1 MSSLAEAQEPT
12 SLRTLLDETRTRS
25 PTLHAARARVRAA
38 RAALAA
44 AGWPQDPMAEVEADR
59 LRPWGPGDEEVMIAY
74 RLLQP
79 LPIPGQLGLE
89 ERVARA
95 AEDRSQD
102 DLETAFF
109 DVELLTTRAFLML
122 RRVDGELAVND
133 SQKQIVED
141 LIGAALAWMRAGGDT
156 HHDVVQSQVELL
168 TLESE
173 RTALAAERAAAV
185 AMVNAL
191 RDRPP
196 QTAIIAGEI
205 GLLPESLLPAATLE
219 RMAIARRSELRSM
232 RSMAREER
240 AMAALMRREAW
251 PMLRVGVW
259 YNQMLRMPDSAGVMV
274 GGNLPLFGVPRQSA
288 RAAQADA
295 RASAVEAE
303 RAGMRAMIRS
313 QVRAARERYLATTQR
328 LHLVRDVAIPR
339 AEEVLVAAHSA
350 YRAATTA
357 FASVVQDRRTLS
369 ELRMELVRLEFEAA
383 LAWAE
388 LLRQVGAGSLPEA
401 EP

>member
-1 MSSLAEAQEPT
+1 
-12 SLRTLLDETRTRS
+12 
-25 PTLHAARARVRAA
+25 
-38 RAALAA
+38 
-44 AGWPQDPMAEVEADR
+44 
-59 LRPWGPGDEEVMIAY
+59 
-74 RLLQP
+74 
-79 LPIPGQLGLE
+79 
-89 ERVARA
+89 
-95 AEDRSQD
+95 
-102 DLETAFF
+102 
-109 DVELLTTRAFLML
+109 
-122 RRVDGELAVND
+122 
-133 SQKQIVED
+133 
-141 LIGAALAWMRAGGDT
+141 
-156 HHDVVQSQVELL
+156 
-168 TLESE
+168 
-173 RTALAAERAAAV
+173 
-185 AMVNAL
+185 
-191 RDRPP
+191 
-196 QTAIIAGEI
+196 
-205 GLLPESLLPAATLE
+205 
-219 RMAIARRSELRSM
+219 
-232 RSMAREER
+232 
-240 AMAALMRREAW
+240 
-251 PMLRVGVW
+251 MLRVGVW